1 MDKMSNS
8 ELELAISFSEMMKL
22 DLDEGASILA
32 SYDWDIEVIPFILR
46 GLLVQ
51 STLMHKLTDP

>member
-8 ELELAISFSEMMKL
+8 ELEQAISFSEMMKL

-32 SYDWDIEVIPFILR
+32 SYDWDIEVVTTILR
-46 GLLVQ
+46 ELSVQ
-51 STLMHKLTDP
+51 STLMHNLMDR